1 MAAVQRMPPGE
12 SLKLFPHADDKRY
25 AMDSDELI
33 PEELLVESAQ
43 EASEQPAYESPER
56 PAVTYL
62 LQHGEEPLIVFQAI
76 LRDALE
82 HSPEH
87 GAALFLLNEDTN
99 LQELCC
105 CVGTF
110 TAQDVS
116 GRKPDTSTEVTPTQS
131 CYPIVVHR
139 YGLSLH
145 YRFPI
150 LSNGAL
156 IGNLVVTTDTE
167 FNDGCLSQLCSL
179 AFYASTTFERQQLG
193 HSCQRFLDRLN
204 IVNQLNH
211 LIASNAS
218 VASLSKSIARE
229 CAFRFGADMA
239 LMLTLK
245 VDGTALEVLRGG
257 AYGCAPNAIPAEFS
271 LTGSILGQV
280 LHLGD
285 HISIQN
291 LQRYPNHGL
300 PFLESIGVVAIDAH
314 CLEVRGESL
323 GVLLTGYRREQC
335 LGRSALV
342 AFREFCQA
350 SAVAIAN
357 ARSQERINSYAERLQ
372 ELVEL
377 RTKELEHQT
386 SLAEEAN
393 RSKSQFLANMSH
405 ELRTPLTAIIGYSSV
420 LKEGI
425 FGALNERQVD
435 ALGAVIKSSEHLK
448 NLIDDVLNL
457 ARVESGKEDP
467 EPRAIPLDDLLTQSY
482 KLMVQASL
490 NKGLTLDKPELP
502 SALKD
507 IKLFADPKHTQ
518 QILINLMSNAIKYT
532 PRGGRVW
539 ISIESVVDKVRLSVH
554 DTGVGIPP
562 HKQATLFQRF
572 ERGDDTYSKTQEGTG
587 IGLNLTKRL
596 TELNGG
602 RIGADS
608 VQGQGSTFWIMLPVA
623 EQSTHK
629 HLVTEASEN
638 SPMIELGGLT
648 TVVIDDNTD
657 ACDVLELILTKAG
670 ATVRIAHS
678 VQEGLQLLKESPPDI
693 ILTDLAMP
701 RESGLVLIEKVRKGD
716 GEIKDLPIIVL
727 SACAFTADREAAFAA
742 GASIFLPKP
751 FQPRDILKSVRDL
764 TFARAF
770 STGT

>member
-1 MAAVQRMPPGE
+1 
-12 SLKLFPHADDKRY
+12 
-25 AMDSDELI
+25 
-33 PEELLVESAQ
+33 
-43 EASEQPAYESPER
+43 
-56 PAVTYL
+56 
-62 LQHGEEPLIVFQAI
+62 
-76 LRDALE
+76 
-82 HSPEH
+82 
-87 GAALFLLNEDTN
+87 
-99 LQELCC
+99 
-105 CVGTF
+105 
-110 TAQDVS
+110 
-116 GRKPDTSTEVTPTQS
+116 
-131 CYPIVVHR
+131 
-139 YGLSLH
+139 
-145 YRFPI
+145 
-150 LSNGAL
+150 
-156 IGNLVVTTDTE
+156 
-167 FNDGCLSQLCSL
+167 
-179 AFYASTTFERQQLG
+179 
-193 HSCQRFLDRLN
+193 
-204 IVNQLNH
+204 
-211 LIASNAS
+211 
-218 VASLSKSIARE
+218 
-229 CAFRFGADMA
+229 MA

-245 VDGTALEVLRGG
+245 IDGTALEVLRGG

-300 PFLESIGVVAIDAH
+300 PFLESIGVIAIDAH

-323 GVLLTGYRREQC
+323 GVLLAGYRRERC

-357 ARSQERINSYAERLQ
+357 ARSQDRINSYAERLQ

-425 FGALNERQVD
+425 FGPLNERQVD

-467 EPRAIPLDDLLTQSY
+467 EPRAIPLEDLLLQSY

-490 NKGLTLDKPELP
+490 NKGLTLEKPEL
-502 SALKD
+502 SNELKNL
-507 IKLFADPKHTQ
+507 KLFADPKHTQ

-539 ISIESVVDKVRLSVH
+539 VSIEPVVDKIKLSVH

-608 VQGQGSTFWIMLPVA
+608 VQGQGSTFWIMLPRA
-623 EQSTHK
+623 EQSTLE
-629 HLVTEASEN
+629 HLVSEASES
-638 SPMIELGGLT
+638 SPAIELAGLT

-701 RESGLVLIEKVRKGD
+701 RESGLVLIERVRKGD
-716 GEIKDLPIIVL
+716 CEIKDLPIIVL

-742 GASIFLPKP
+742 GASTFLPKP